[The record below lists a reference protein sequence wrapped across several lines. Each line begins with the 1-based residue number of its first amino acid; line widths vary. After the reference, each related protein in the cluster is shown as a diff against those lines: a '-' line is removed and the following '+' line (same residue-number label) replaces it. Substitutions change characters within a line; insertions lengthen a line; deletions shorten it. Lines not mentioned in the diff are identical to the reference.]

1 MEIRVV
7 KREEINDIRNIDRS
21 EVINQFYYY
30 KKGEL
35 VLKNQYYN
43 ITGWHPNN
51 IERNITNLYELYDR
65 DGSFFGLFQEER
77 IVGVVALECK
87 FIGSNN
93 DQLQVVFLHIGK
105 NYRKK
110 GYGEV
115 LMNKAKERAKELGA
129 KKLYISATPSKNT
142 VDFYIHLGCKLTSEL
157 NPELYKLEPDDIHLE
172 MIL

>member
-1 MEIRVV
+1 MEIRAV
-7 KREEINDIRNIDRS
+7 KREEVEDIRNIDRS
-21 EVINQFYYY
+21 EVINQTYYY
-30 KKGEL
+30 KNSKL
-35 VLKNQYYN
+35 VLKNEYYN
-43 ITGWHPNN
+43 ISGWHPNN
-51 IERNITNLYELYDR
+51 IERNINNLYDLHDHG
-65 DGSFFGLFQEER
+65 GSFFGLFQEER

-93 DQLQVVFLHIGK
+93 DQLQVVFLHIDK

-110 GYGEV
+110 GYGKI

-142 VDFYIHLGCKLTSEL
+142 VDFYIHLGCRLATEI
-157 NPELYKLEPDDIHLE
+157 NPELFQLEPDDIHLE